1 MKKGFLRR
9 AGQRSMEP
17 VEPSVFIYVTV
28 YRWLT
33 VNKFG
38 GGGFVSMAD
47 GARSLTLSL
56 LLSLSLSRKCRK
68 HKPH

>member
-33 VNKFG
+33 VNKLVGEG
-38 GGGFVSMAD
+38 GVFVFMAD
-47 GARSLTLSL
+47 GALSLT
-56 LLSLSLSRKCRK
+56 LSLSRKCRK